1 MATKNSGR
9 KKARSKKGI
18 AKIPAVYMKTAKAAS
33 ATPSQIELFGADGEQ
48 VVIKQTISPWDLI
61 ALSNFCISYS
71 TYESNGVSVYEDRFF
86 EFGYRLGVLMYFT
99 NLDIE
104 SAVDQADTEYLVT
117 GDNAIFWPVYEQI
130 NEDTKELVRDACLYR
145 RSQELDKLENA
156 ATPLGT
162 LISTFNAAF
171 GENLS
176 KYIGNAS
183 DALIADMRE
192 AAEEYAPDNI
202 VPLKNGDGENEASGE
217 PERIEGS
224 DETENGGGN
233 AE

>member
-1 MATKNSGR
+1 MATKNSGE

-33 ATPSQIELFGADGEQ
+33 AAPSQIELFGADGEQ

-71 TYESNGVSVYEDRFF
+71 TYDSNGVPVYEDRFF

-130 NEDTKELVRDACLYR
+130 NDDTKQLVRDACLYR
-145 RSQELDKLENA
+145 RKQEVDKLENA

-162 LISTFNAAF
+162 LISTFNKAF

-176 KYIGNAS
+176 KYVESAS
-183 DALIADMRE
+183 DALISDMRNASE
-192 AAEEYAPDNI
+192 DYKPDNI
-202 VPLKNGDGENEASGE
+202 VPPKNGDDENEASGE
-217 PERIEGS
+217 SGRAEGS
-224 DETENGGGN
+224 DEAENGRGN